1 MNLCF
6 ANHNGEC
13 VCLNS
18 GICERPCRFFK
29 TEEELIAQKVRVAK
43 RLKSLPEDQ
52 QMHIRDKYYN
62 GGNFG

>member
-18 GICERPCRFFK
+18 GVCERPCRFFK

-43 RLKSLPEDQ
+43 RLRSLPED
-52 QMHIRDKYYN
+52 
-62 GGNFG
+62 